1 MRTGVQ
7 IVYLVIGLLSV
18 LLLVFGLTQGRDEL
32 AGAGFIGGVIAL
44 AVLPVAIRVWEL
56 ERGGGKGGDLHEVVR
71 AVREMSDRS
80 ALSDDARRVLNRDRE
95 RELLRRAIREDISKG
110 DWDAALVLVE
120 ELAERFG
127 YREDAEGFRAQIAK
141 ARSASQVSRLN
152 EAVGSFDRLIADRK
166 WDEAEEEAQRV
177 ARLFPD
183 EARARGLVGR
193 VPAAQEKYKNDLE
206 RRFLVAAE
214 QERIDEA
221 MELLREMDHYLTR
234 EEAEAFQETARGVV
248 GKARENLGV
257 RFKLAVQDRR
267 WTDAAQCGEQII
279 AEFPNSK
286 MAEEIRGM
294 IDVIRERA
302 MAMR

>member
-1 MRTGVQ
+1 MRTGIQ
-7 IVYLVIGLLSV
+7 IVYLVIGVFSV
-18 LLLVFGLTQGRDEL
+18 LLLAFGFAQGRDAL
-32 AGAGFIGGVIAL
+32 AAAGFLGGVVAI
-44 AVLPVAIRVWEL
+44 AVLPVAIRLWETSPANG
-56 ERGGGKGGDLHEVVR
+56 EVNGLHEVVR
-71 AVREMSDRS
+71 AVRELSDRS

-95 RELLRRAIREDISKG
+95 RELLRRAIREDMSRG
-110 DWDAALVLVE
+110 DWDAALILVE

-127 YREDAEGFRAQIAK
+127 YRADAEAFRTQIDK
-141 ARSASQVSRLN
+141 ARSGSHESRLG
-152 EAVGSFDRLIADRK
+152 EAVSAFDALLGEHR
-166 WDEAEEEAQRV
+166 WDEAEDEARRI

-183 EARARGLVGR
+183 EPRARGLLGR
-193 VPAAQEKYKNDLE
+193 VPAAQAKYKNELE

-221 MELLREMDHYLTR
+221 MELLRAMDHYLPR

-294 IDVIRERA
+294 IDVIRQRA
-302 MAMR
+302 VAMR